1 MMNYM
6 QLGIHLVANVYG
18 DELVRVNWFDWSK
31 RNKTYVYHTIC
42 DIFLRLCHEITSE
55 QNCAVKNLGM
65 GLLIAYI
72 LSMSSFACTLP
83 PSQLCFMFLA
93 LPFLHP
99 SAFWGNVCALCVETI
114 VGVFLT

>member
-42 DIFLRLCHEITSE
+42 VTSFSGYAMRL
-55 QNCAVKNLGM
+55 QANR
-65 GLLIAYI
+65 
-72 LSMSSFACTLP
+72 
-83 PSQLCFMFLA
+83 
-93 LPFLHP
+93 
-99 SAFWGNVCALCVETI
+99 I
-114 VGVFLT
+114 VQ